1 MQASLTKGLTRP
13 RCNFVK
19 TQRVFSRAQSTVSK
33 TKPTTASVEPKLET
47 VLTWPSYLAIR
58 HSKRKWQMA
67 AMIPCALLGFVGG
80 AAYFGNLDVDP
91 MKPIMGIDPFFFYGV
106 CTVGCVGAGAIIGP
120 TIGTSLWRLQYR
132 RLLPLIDAKD
142 HLFFQRIAKNRVDA
156 TLQSPTNPVPDYYGE
171 KIGSLHE
178 YRTWLRDQA
187 KYKRKALLP
196 EAL

>member
-1 MQASLTKGLTRP
+1 
-13 RCNFVK
+13 
-19 TQRVFSRAQSTVSK
+19 
-33 TKPTTASVEPKLET
+33 
-47 VLTWPSYLAIR
+47 
-58 HSKRKWQMA
+58 MA